1 MGIHED
7 TLVVLYFGGLKSLK
21 TLNKGDILLGDDGGP
36 RIVHAVTRL
45 DTGLTP
51 TSCIRFIPD
60 GDCPLVVN
68 DEQFMVFMNK
78 ENERTV
84 DLPAVDY
91 IKKEDSLSYKYGF
104 CQQSLHCW
112 KDTPVKNDPFLI
124 GIVIGQTRKKSTED
138 ILKDYLIQKLDAIG
152 KFVNGQD
159 ASLTKFNT
167 QDTDE
172 ITATANYKY
181 IPECYLYGSHEVR
194 MRLLKGIMS
203 VGATGS
209 DKNDRSS
216 RSRSMTKGGSMR
228 ISRIRSA
235 SVGLASIHGGN
246 NSARRT
252 RSRIPVL
259 KREEKKVFIK
269 DPLLA
274 EQIKFLAKSLGYT
287 CLWADK
293 EFTLLGHSKQKTFVP
308 FKTECIESDASRLVK
323 LELDGNGRF
332 YTGSCIIL
340 SSKISA

>member
-21 TLNKGDILLGDDGGP
+21 MLNKGDILLGDDGGP
-36 RIVHAVTRL
+36 RIVHAVTKL
-45 DTGLTP
+45 DTGLVPINCT
-51 TSCIRFIPD
+51 RFMPD
-60 GDCPLVVN
+60 GDSPIVVN
-68 DEQFMVFMNK
+68 DSQFMVFMNK
-78 ENERTV
+78 ENERV
-84 DLPAVDY
+84 LDLPAADY

-112 KDTPVKNDPFLI
+112 KDTQVKNDPFLI
-124 GIVIGQTRKKSTED
+124 GIVIGQTRQKSTED
-138 ILKDYLIQKLDAIG
+138 ILKDYLLQKLDTIG
-152 KFVNGQD
+152 KFVSGQD
-159 ASLTKFNT
+159 SQLTKFNT

-172 ITATANYKY
+172 ITTIANYKY

-194 MRLLKGIMS
+194 MLLLKGIMS
-203 VGATGS
+203 VS
-209 DKNDRSS
+209 NEKNDRNG
-216 RSRSMTKGGSMR
+216 RSRSLTRGGSMR
-228 ISRIRSA
+228 LTKKRSA
-235 SVGLASIHGGN
+235 SAGSASIHGGN

-259 KREEKKVFIK
+259 KREEKKIFIK
-269 DPLLA
+269 DQLLA

-293 EFTLLGHSKQKTFVP
+293 EFNLLGHSKQKTFIP
-308 FKTECIESDASRLVK
+308 FKTDTVVCDASQLIK